1 MIIKAN
7 ASQGT
12 GGVYETTFHE
22 LAHASHYRKVGS
34 SYWIKYI
41 NYVITYGSFSSS
53 PYGGGGGHNAEYC
66 GIGEMWGNYFAA
78 VCMDRE
84 FRTNRELASNVLL
97 FLYNKEGGYGG
108 EDWYNP
114 GFLFYVNSISDITT
128 AEIFSCLTSSTNTFD
143 KLISQLKTKTEY
155 DEEIDTAWNNYTDWP

>member
-1 MIIKAN
+1 MIDVSCKSPN
-7 ASQGT
+7 P
-12 GGVYETTFHE
+12 
-22 LAHASHYRKVGS
+22 
-34 SYWIKYI
+34 
-41 NYVITYGSFSSS
+41 SFSN

-84 FRTNRELASNVLL
+84 FGFNFFDE
-97 FLYNKEGGYGG
+97 E

-114 GFLFYVNSISDITT
+114 GFLKDVDNISDITI
-128 AEIFSCLTSSTNTFD
+128 AEIFSCLHRNTNTFSS
-143 KLISQLKTKTEY
+143 LIKELKTKTKY

>member
-12 GGVYETTFHE
+12 GGVYSTTFHE

-78 VCMDRE
+78 VCMNQE
-84 FRTNRELASNVLL
+84 IPGSEGVELYLI
-97 FLYNKEGGYGG
+97 KHR
-108 EDWYNP
+108 DWYNP
-114 GFLFYVNSISDITT
+114 GFLLDVDNISDITT

-155 DEEIDTAWNNYTDWP
+155 DDKIDTAWNNYTDWP